1 MAQHSASSTGV
12 EEKCGRHVGDAKAPG
27 GLSQYVA
34 TFSSAKCR
42 RMREIA
48 QLFDSVVSG
57 FLLST
62 LVKSSILRM
71 YLRLNFERHCVL
83 CVP

>member
-12 EEKCGRHVGDAKAPG
+12 EEKRGRHVGDAKAPG
-27 GLSQYVA
+27 GLSQYVV
-34 TFSSAKCR
+34 TCFSSAKCR

-48 QLFDSVVSG
+48 QLFDSVISG

-71 YLRLNFERHCVL
+71 CLRLNFELRVVCS
-83 CVP
+83 